1 MNNTGMFNLPR
12 AAGTIVLFIVLF
24 SYAIPRVF
32 NPSIAGI
39 ESLIY
44 AFVLVGLIIGFTSM
58 VWPAIESEL

>member
-1 MNNTGMFNLPR
+1 MFTLPR

-44 AFVLVGLIIGFTSM
+44 AVVVVGLIVGCAS
-58 VWPAIESEL
+58 WGWQLIEPEL